1 MKEIKIGIIGVGLLG
16 NFHNQT
22 IQTIIE
28 GQYLSK
34 DVDVSVEAV
43 CDTRKDHVKEYA
55 KEWDIP
61 HAFSDWRELLSFEE
75 INTVY
80 IATPTVSH
88 KDVFIAAANAGKQ
101 IFIQKPLAF
110 TIDDIQEMIATR
122 NRNNIYVQVGHSNR
136 NHPGI
141 WTIRKIC
148 RDSGYRKKMGRLFN
162 IHFRSDQEKS
172 YTGSGIHPS
181 TWRILI

>member
-1 MKEIKIGIIGVGLLG
+1 MEKMSEIKIGIIGVGLLG
-16 NFHNQT
+16 NFHNQA

-28 GQYLSK
+28 GQYFGN
-34 DVDVSVEAV
+34 DVKISVDAV
-43 CDTRKDHVKEYA
+43 CDTRKDHVIDYA

-61 HAFSDWRELLSFEE
+61 HAFSDWRELLSLEE

-88 KDVFIAAANAGKQ
+88 KEIFIAAADAGKQ

-110 TIDDIQEMIATR
+110 TLDDIQEMIAAR

-141 WTIRKIC
+141 WTVRKIC
-148 RDSGYRKKMGRLFN
+148 RES
-162 IHFRSDQEKS
+162 
-172 YTGSGIHPS
+172 
-181 TWRILI
+181 